1 MRADV
6 VLIALSLA
14 LLVMAIVCVCCLRT
28 TAMELMEQART
39 ARDLLPHDPE
49 RAAQE
54 VDALFRRW
62 TQVEKRWQFLSIH
75 EDLMEVTLAVTEAR
89 DALDCGDADAA
100 CMALSRTMIAL
111 DAVLHKELP
120 TPGNIF

>member
-6 VLIALSLA
+6 VLIALSLV
-14 LLVMAIVCVCCLRT
+14 LLATAIACVCCLRT
-28 TAMELMEQART
+28 TALDLMEQAR
-39 ARDLLPHDPE
+39 AAQDLLCLDPA
-49 RAAQE
+49 RAAQQ
-54 VDALFRRW
+54 VDELCRRW
-62 TQVEKRWQFLSIH
+62 TVVERRWQFLSIH

-89 DALDCGDADAA
+89 DALDCGDAGTA
-100 CMALSRTMIAL
+100 CMALSRAVIAL

>member
-6 VLIALSLA
+6 VLIALSLV
-14 LLVMAIVCVCCLRT
+14 LLATAIACVCCLRA
-28 TAMELMEQART
+28 TALELMEQAR
-39 ARDLLPHDPE
+39 AAQDLLALDPG
-49 RAAQE
+49 RAAQQ
-54 VDALFRRW
+54 VDELYRRW
-62 TQVEKRWQFLSIH
+62 TDVERRWQFLSIH
-75 EDLMEVTLAVTEAR
+75 DDLMEVTLAVTEAR

-100 CMALSRTMIAL
+100 CMALSRTVIAL

>member
-6 VLIALSLA
+6 VLIALSLV
-14 LLVMAIVCVCCLRT
+14 LLATAIACVCCLRT
-28 TAMELMEQART
+28 TALDLMEQAR
-39 ARDLLPHDPE
+39 AAQDLLCLDHA
-49 RAAQE
+49 RAAQQ
-54 VDALFRRW
+54 VDELCRRW
-62 TQVEKRWQFLSIH
+62 TVVERRWQFLSIH

-89 DALDCGDADAA
+89 DALDCGDTGAA
-100 CMALSRTMIAL
+100 CMALSRAVIAL